1 LEFEYCLLFGAW
13 DLVLMELSIIVT
25 NYKTP
30 ELLKLCLESI
40 KLAGAGLDYE
50 ISVLDSE
57 SREETEEVLKESFPE
72 IKLISFKKNIGYAKL
87 VNAGLSRTSGRY
99 ILILNADIILFK
111 DSLQKMVEY
120 LEGNPKVGILGP
132 QLLNFNGTV
141 QESCFRFHRPLSIV
155 YRRTF
160 LGRTKWG
167 KKELARFAMRD
178 FDRQSIKEVD
188 WLLGAA
194 LMLKKAALEQVGPM
208 DERFFLYFEDTDWC
222 RRFWDKGWQVVY
234 FPEAKMHH
242 YHGRLSKKTSSGLA
256 DLLVNKYTWIHI
268 VSAIKYFLKYR

>member
-1 LEFEYCLLFGAW
+1 
-13 DLVLMELSIIVT
+13 MNLSIIVT

-30 ELLKLCLESI
+30 ELLKLCLESVKI
-40 KLAGAGLDYE
+40 AGAGLDYE
-50 ISVLDSE
+50 ILVLDSE
-57 SREETEEVLKESFPE
+57 SQEETGEILKEDFPE
-72 IKLISFKKNIGYAKL
+72 VKYFPFKKNTGYARL
-87 VNAGLSRTSGRY
+87 VNAGLARAGGRY

-120 LEGNPKVGILGP
+120 LEKNPKVGMLGP

-141 QESCFRFHRPLSIV
+141 QESCFRFHRPMSIV

-160 LGRTKWG
+160 LGRTQRG
-167 KKELARFAMRD
+167 KRELARFAMKD

-188 WLLGAA
+188 WILGAA
-194 LMLKKAALEQVGPM
+194 LMLKKAAMNQVGPM

-222 RRFWDKGWQVVY
+222 RRFWAMGWQVIY
-234 FPEAKMHH
+234 FPEAKIHH
-242 YHGRLSKKTSSGLA
+242 YHGRLSKKTSGLT

-268 VSAIKYFLKYR
+268 ASAIKYFLKYR

>member
-1 LEFEYCLLFGAW
+1 ML
-13 DLVLMELSIIVT
+13 LSIIIT

-30 ELLKLCLESI
+30 ELLKLCLKSI

-50 ISVLDSE
+50 ILVLDSE
-57 SREETEEVLKESFPE
+57 GQEETEEVLKESFPE

-87 VNAGLSRTSGRY
+87 VNAGLSRAGGRY
-99 ILILNADIILFK
+99 ILILNADIILSK

-120 LEGNPKVGILGP
+120 LERNPKAGMLGP

-141 QESCFRFHRPLSIV
+141 QESCFRFHRPMTIV

-167 KKELARFAMRD
+167 KKELARFTMRD

-194 LMLKKAALEQVGPM
+194 LMLKKTAWEQVGPM

-222 RRFWDKGWQVVY
+222 RRFWEIGWRVVY
-234 FPEAKMHH
+234 FPQSKIYH
-242 YHGRLSKKTSSGLA
+242 YHIQASKKGKGILDILIS
-256 DLLVNKYTWIHI
+256 KYTRIHLA
-268 VSAIKYFLKYR
+268 SAVKYFLKHGLKTPRYGSDKQRAKYI